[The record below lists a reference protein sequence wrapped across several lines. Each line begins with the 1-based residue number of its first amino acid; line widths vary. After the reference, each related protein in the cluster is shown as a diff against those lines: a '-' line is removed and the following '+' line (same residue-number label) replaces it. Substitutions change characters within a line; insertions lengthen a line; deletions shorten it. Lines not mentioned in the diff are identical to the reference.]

1 MVASFATFGLFWGS
15 WAVMVF
21 NLQHTFALSDAQLG
35 LVLALAIAVAGV
47 SSAVMAHLANRV
59 GARRL
64 LWIAL
69 LTWSVLLVVLSTV
82 HPRWAFVGA
91 LVLVEIAGGSIALG
105 LVVLGLKAAAWAVT
119 VSVP

>member
-1 MVASFATFGLFWGS
+1 VGPVVATFVTFGLFWGS

-21 NLQHTFALSDAQLG
+21 NIQRTFALSDSQLG
-35 LVLALAIAVAGV
+35 LVLALAIAVAGA

-69 LTWSVLLVVLSTV
+69 LAWSVLLVVTSTV
-82 HPRWAFVGA
+82 HQRLAFVGA
-91 LVLVEIAGGSIALG
+91 LVRRLRTA
-105 LVVLGLKAAAWAVT
+105 
-119 VSVP
+119 